1 MSMADRGAEF
11 AQLIYQLL
19 VVEKRVS
26 VEQAA
31 RAIGMGTDALYA
43 RLNGRTVFSAD
54 EIAALLGSIPDPRPL
69 AYLVKQSRYLAVERV
84 SGALDDPE
92 TDIIRATHRILLE
105 AADVLEA
112 VDTAIHDGR
121 IDHRDALVIQ
131 REIEVAE
138 RALVSLREHVRA
150 LA

>member
-1 MSMADRGAEF
+1 MADRGAEF

>member
-1 MSMADRGAEF
+1 MADRGAEF
-11 AQLIYQLL
+11 AQLVYQLL

-26 VEQAA
+26 VDQAA
-31 RAIGMGTDALYA
+31 RAIGMGADALYA

-54 EIAALLGSIPDPRPL
+54 EIAALLGIIPDPRPL
-69 AYLVKQSRYLAVERV
+69 AYLLKQSRYLAVERV
-84 SGALDDPE
+84 SGPLDDPE

-112 VDTAIHDGR
+112 VDTAFHDGR